1 MCILFQKKVWF
12 CDVTAQQIH
21 ILKINTVS
29 WLTKNMIH
37 ILHEGQDFLKNK
49 TFHKVFDM
57 KKGVI
62 FQPL

>member
-1 MCILFQKKVWF
+1 
-12 CDVTAQQIH
+12 
-21 ILKINTVS
+21 
-29 WLTKNMIH
+29 MIH

-57 KKGVI
+57 KKDVI